1 MLDANRRP
9 AAQSPE
15 TQPPSQGEIDVA
27 SLTTCAVSSDGSQV
41 RLNFEDALGR
51 PAQLKLTS
59 TDVQKLLMTL
69 PQLLSRALQAQH
81 KDAAVRAVFPLRRWR
96 IETATAAEDL
106 ILTLTT
112 PDGFEV
118 SFSLS
123 KSTIAEIAA
132 ALEETVA
139 LVEQGAT
146 RRAS

>member
-1 MLDANRRP
+1 
-9 AAQSPE
+9 
-15 TQPPSQGEIDVA
+15 
-27 SLTTCAVSSDGSQV
+27 
-41 RLNFEDALGR
+41 
-51 PAQLKLTS
+51 
-59 TDVQKLLMTL
+59 MTL

-81 KDAAVRAVFPLRRWR
+81 KDAAVRAVFPVRRWR

-123 KSTIAEIAA
+123 KSTITEIGA
-132 ALEETVA
+132 ALEETVS

-146 RRAS
+146 RGAS